1 MSRPDPFG
9 LDRPVDR
16 TGTDS
21 VKWERYA
28 GRDVLPL
35 WVADTDFRSPPAVI
49 RALHDRVDHGVF
61 GYTLPPPELTTAVQT
76 FLDDTFGWIVE
87 PDWLIWLPGLVSGIA
102 VCCRAF
108 AGPGEGVLTSVPIY
122 PPFLTAPRA
131 TERLAQTAPLM
142 RGPERWEFD
151 WEAFHAACDER
162 TRVYLFCSPHN
173 PCGRIWE
180 RAELEQLAD
189 ACAREDLVIV
199 SDEIHNQ
206 LLLDHRPHVP
216 TACLAPEV
224 AARTVTL
231 MAPSKTYNIAGLG
244 CSYAII
250 PDPSLRRRFE
260 RAMAMIVPHP
270 TALSYPAA
278 LAAYRDGGAWLDAQL
293 DHLRRGR
300 DRLEEAVAAM
310 AGVSMTHVE
319 ATYLAWLDVRD
330 LVLADPAAHFEA
342 HGLGLQDGRPF
353 GAPGFLRWNFGTTHG
368 RLRLA
373 LERFAAGC
381 AAAR

>member
-1 MSRPDPFG
+1 MSRHDPFD
-9 LDRPVDR
+9 LDQPVDR

-49 RALHDRVDHGVF
+49 RALHERVEHGVF
-61 GYTLPPPELTTAVQT
+61 GYTLPPAELTVTVQA
-76 FLDDTFGWIVE
+76 FLDDTFGWGVE
-87 PDWLIWLPGLVSGIA
+87 PDWLVWLPGLVSGIA

-131 TERLAQTAPLM
+131 TERVARTAPLVRA
-142 RGPERWEFD
+142 RGRWEFD
-151 WEAFHAACDER
+151 WDAFHAACDAR
-162 TRVYLFCSPHN
+162 TRLYLFCSPHN

-180 RAELEQLAD
+180 PAELEQLAE

-206 LLLDHRPHVP
+206 LLLDDRVHVP

-250 PDPSLRRRFE
+250 PDDSLRRRFKQ
-260 RAMAMIVPHP
+260 AMAMIVPHP

-278 LAAYRDGGAWLDAQL
+278 LAAYREGGDWLAAQL
-293 DHLRRGR
+293 AYLRQGR
-300 DRLEEAVAAM
+300 DLLEAAVGQT

-319 ATYLAWLDVRD
+319 ATYLAWLDVRE
-330 LVLADPAAHFEA
+330 LGLADPSAHFEA
-342 HGLGLQDGRPF
+342 HGLGLQDGRQF
-353 GAPGFLRWNFGTTHG
+353 DAPGFLRWNFGTTHA
-368 RLRLA
+368 RMRLA
-373 LERFAAGC
+373 LARFAGGC
-381 AAAR
+381 AAAG